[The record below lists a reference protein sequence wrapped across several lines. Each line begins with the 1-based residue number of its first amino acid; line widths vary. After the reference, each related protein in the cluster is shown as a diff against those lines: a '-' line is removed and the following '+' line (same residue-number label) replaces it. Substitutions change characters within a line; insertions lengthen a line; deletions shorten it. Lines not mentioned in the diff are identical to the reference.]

1 MVAKTSPMGWNSWDC
16 YGASVNEETVRK
28 NAEYMAKNLK
38 KYGWEYIVVDIQ
50 WYEPTADNNDY
61 NDFADICIDEYSR
74 VIPAENRFPSSKGGK
89 GFKPLA
95 DYVHSLGLKFG
106 IHIMRGVPR
115 IAVHGNGKIKGTNK
129 TARDI
134 ASVWVQR
141 PNEEFRV
148 TNSCFWNTDMY
159 GVDASRE
166 GAKEY
171 YDSIFELYASWGVDF
186 VKCDDIA
193 RELPHHEEELKLI
206 SNCLRSCGRDMVFS
220 VSPGPSRLERA
231 EFYKQYANMWRITD
245 DFWDEWHFL
254 YEMFERA
261 EKWSIH
267 SGAGHWPDADMLPIG
282 AIRQCY
288 NENEWTKFTNDEL
301 YTNLTL
307 WSIMRSPLIIGGE
320 MTKFDKFTLDLVTN
334 EEILKM
340 HKNARHSHQVW
351 RKELN
356 GKEFCLWTSVS
367 TDGGTYVAIFNLS
380 EEDGCVEIPLID
392 LEIEDSVTGYEL
404 WSGEA
409 VDFDDAITTSV
420 NSHGVKAYYFK

>member
-1 MVAKTSPMGWNSWDC
+1 
-16 YGASVNEETVRK
+16 
-28 NAEYMAKNLK
+28 
-38 KYGWEYIVVDIQ
+38 
-50 WYEPTADNNDY
+50 
-61 NDFADICIDEYSR
+61 
-74 VIPAENRFPSSKGGK
+74 
-89 GFKPLA
+89 
-95 DYVHSLGLKFG
+95 
-106 IHIMRGVPR
+106 
-115 IAVHGNGKIKGTNK
+115 
-129 TARDI
+129 
-134 ASVWVQR
+134 
-141 PNEEFRV
+141 
-148 TNSCFWNTDMY
+148 MY
-159 GVDASRE
+159 GVDANRE

-186 VKCDDIA
+186 IKCDDIA

-367 TDGGTYVAIFNLS
+367 TDGGTYVAVFNLS

-392 LEIEDSVTGYEL
+392 LEIEASVTGYEL

>member
-1 MVAKTSPMGWNSWDC
+1 MIAKTSPMGWNSWDC
-16 YGASVNEETVRK
+16 YGASVTEDIVRK

-106 IHIMRGVPR
+106 IHIMRGIPR
-115 IAVHGNGKIKGTNK
+115 IAVHANGKIKGTSK
-129 TARDI
+129 RARDI

-159 GVDASRE
+159 GVDAKKE

-220 VSPGPSRLERA
+220 VSPGPSRLERS

-254 YEMFERA
+254 YEMFERV

-282 AIRQCY
+282 AVRQCY
-288 NENEWTKFTNDEL
+288 NPDDWTKFTNDEL

-334 EEILKM
+334 ENILKM

-351 RKELN
+351 RKEID
-356 GKEFCLWTSVS
+356 GIEHCLWAAPSS
-367 TDGGTYVAIFNLS
+367 DGGIYVAIFNLGES
-380 EEDGCVEIPLID
+380 DSKISIPLMD
-392 LEIEDSVTGYEL
+392 LEIEKCVIGTEL
-404 WSGEA
+404 WTDEN
-409 VDFDDAITTSV
+409 VKFEDTIDTNV
-420 NSHGVKAYYFK
+420 NKHGVKVFLLR